1 MFRPPVFF
9 YDPQL
14 QILCCYIA
22 RYYVKKARAPGGHK
36 RFMLTKL
43 GGGTE
48 YIPKIKKNE
57 YILLFSIRDIEKTT
71 SQPRQRS
78 ILLNKTKTNN

>member
-22 RYYVKKARAPGGHK
+22 RSYVKKARAPGGHK

-43 GGGTE
+43 GGGA
-48 YIPKIKKNE
+48 KQN
-57 YILLFSIRDIEKTT
+57 R
-71 SQPRQRS
+71 SQKSR
-78 ILLNKTKTNN
+78 KTNTFYCSAFET